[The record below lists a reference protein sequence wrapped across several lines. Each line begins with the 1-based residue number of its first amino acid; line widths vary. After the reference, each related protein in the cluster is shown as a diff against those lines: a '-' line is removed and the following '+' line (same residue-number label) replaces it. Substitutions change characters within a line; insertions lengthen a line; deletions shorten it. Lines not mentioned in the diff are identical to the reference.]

1 VKPQIYLIGRPRIN
15 VDTFLSFLKDESTV
29 WARSPRAT
37 EVEEIVEIA
46 GRICYMSFGE
56 KQSPRRN
63 GDYIHNLIKQGHES
77 VLEHVSWT
85 FLMVGVSRAFSH
97 QLVRHRVGFAF
108 SQLSQQ
114 YHEETSATFV
124 EPAHLQQSPRALE
137 AWRKAV
143 AVSQES
149 YRVILDSLGELEGKA
164 GVELSKKESKR
175 AIRSAAR
182 SVLPNATETKI
193 VVTANARALRH
204 FLKIRGSILGDIE
217 MREVAAA
224 LFSQVQPEAPSL
236 FADFTLG
243 RLRDGTPLL
252 THSEMK
258 EQGPPKD

>member
-1 VKPQIYLIGRPRIN
+1 MKPKIYLISRPRF
-15 VDTFLSFLKDESTV
+15 DAEMFLSFLKEERTE

-37 EVEEIVEIA
+37 ESEEIVEVA
-46 GRICYMSFGE
+46 GRVCYMSFGE

-63 GDYIHNLIKQGHES
+63 GEYLHNLVEQGHES

-85 FLMVGVSRAFSH
+85 FLLVGISRAFTH

-124 EPAHLQQSPRALE
+124 EPAHLQQSPQALQ

-149 YRVILDSLGELEGKA
+149 YKVILSSLGELEGAPGLK
-164 GVELSKKESKR
+164 LTKKEFNR

-182 SVLPNATETKI
+182 SVLPNATETRI

-204 FLKIRGSILGDIE
+204 FFKIRGSIPGDIE
-217 MREVAAA
+217 MREVAAS
-224 LFSQVQPEAPSL
+224 LFRLVRSEAPSL
-236 FADFTLG
+236 F
-243 RLRDGTPLL
+243 DGFKLENLPDGSPLL
-252 THSEMK
+252 THL
-258 EQGPPKD
+258 GPSD